1 MLWQPRFGLGCGSDF
16 RDLMVGHFGTAREH
30 ILEVS
35 VGINAPSPATFNEG
49 VNNGGS
55 FSGIGFAD
63 ED

>member
-1 MLWQPRFGLGCGSDF
+1 
-16 RDLMVGHFGTAREH
+16 MVGHFGTAREH
-30 ILEVS
+30 ILEVG

-49 VNNGGS
+49 ANNGDP